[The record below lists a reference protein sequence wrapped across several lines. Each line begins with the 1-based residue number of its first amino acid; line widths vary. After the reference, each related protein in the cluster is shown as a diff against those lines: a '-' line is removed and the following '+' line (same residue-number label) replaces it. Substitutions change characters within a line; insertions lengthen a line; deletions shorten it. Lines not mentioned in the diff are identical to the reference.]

1 MVRLLITR
9 HGETEYNIKGMF
21 QGWQDSPLTENGVVN
36 AKALGE
42 RLKND
47 SIDAVYASPA
57 PRTQKTA
64 KIVLGGRNA
73 PMYVLE
79 DLKELGFGRL
89 EGTRF
94 DKLEQSVGIKKAE
107 FFDNL
112 YTVAENAEKLYCGE
126 NIHVFERRVIN
137 ALNRIIEENDGRTVL
152 IVTHANPTLVMMRH
166 FVKLAGGAA
175 QSVPRLFQTSLSEVI
190 VSGDDVKVLKVGD
203 TSHFVKNMKSH

>member
-21 QGWQDSPLTENGVVN
+21 QGWQDSPLTENGIIN
-36 AKALGE
+36 AKALGA
-42 RLKND
+42 RLKDD
-47 SIDAVYASPA
+47 SIDAVYVSPA

-64 KIVLGGRNA
+64 KIVLGGRNV
-73 PMYVLE
+73 PIHVLE
-79 DLKELGFGRL
+79 DLKELGFGKL

-94 DKLEQSVGIKKAE
+94 DKLEQSVGMKKAE

-112 YTVAENAEKLYCGE
+112 YTVAENAEKLYGGE
-126 NIHVFERRVIN
+126 NICDFERRVLN
-137 ALNRIIEENDGRTVL
+137 ALSRIIEENDGRTVL

-166 FVKLAGGAA
+166 FVKLTGGAA
-175 QSVPRLFQTSLSEVI
+175 ESVPRLFQTSLSEVI